1 MNEKDFLENY
11 LWPSEG
17 RLNMTFTHPL
27 PNIEGLKRCGD
38 LIVQSEHEDTFQT
51 SIITKYESDTL
62 GVRLIEIY
70 KNTQNNVTGVFYRLV
85 GGINLVKPG
94 YPMLRVGAGVS
105 NVNMFTGEREDL
117 ATRVTIHLPQADP
130 EQRKK
135 VFQSVNDQAK
145 EDGIALTDVAM
156 SQLPAFYGSVLVT
169 ESKGVS
175 LNIIRKLREYAWN
188 SYKVLIEETKEKV
201 PFDYKPLQEQMIFHG
216 SKSEHLAFKK
226 MGLSV
231 PVEAQAAVF
240 SVEVSGI

>member
-1 MNEKDFLENY
+1 MDEKDFLKNY

-17 RLNMTFTHPL
+17 KLDRTFTHPL
-27 PNIEGLKRCGD
+27 PNIDGLKKCGD
-38 LIVQSEHEDTFQT
+38 FIVQGEHEDTFQT
-51 SIITKYESDTL
+51 SIITKYESDTV

-70 KNTQNNVTGVFYRLV
+70 KNTQNKVTGVFYRLV
-85 GGINLVKPG
+85 GTISLVKPG
-94 YPMLRVGAGVS
+94 YPMLRLGAGVS

-117 ATRVTIHLPQADP
+117 ATRVMISLPQADP
-130 EQRKK
+130 EKRKK
-135 VFQSVNDQAK
+135 VFQSVSNQAK
-145 EDGIALTDVAM
+145 EAGIVLTDVAM
-156 SQLPAFYGSVLVT
+156 NQLPAFYGSVLVA
-169 ESKGVS
+169 ESKGAD
-175 LNIIRKLREYAWN
+175 LNIISKAREYAWN

-216 SKSEHLAFKK
+216 ARAEHLAFKK